1 MSHLPIVTST
11 LTALVH
17 KQIPRQQGTSD
28 GVSGKANQNIPLWTH
43 PHHSLPL
50 SHGKRVGVVEV
61 MLRPYCEANRGLRER
76 AEDTDKGRPRR

>member
-1 MSHLPIVTST
+1 MSHLPIVTGT

-28 GVSGKANQNIPLWTH
+28 GVSGKANQNISLMDA
-43 PHHSLPL
+43 PHHSPPL
-50 SHGKRVGVVEV
+50 SHGKRVGAVEV
-61 MLRPYCEANRGLRER
+61 ILRPYCEAHRGLREK

>member
-28 GVSGKANQNIPLWTH
+28 GVSGKANQNIPLWTQT
-43 PHHSLPL
+43 PPFSAAESRKEGGRSGGNAPTVLR
-50 SHGKRVGVVEV
+50 GKS
-61 MLRPYCEANRGLRER
+61 RPQGEG
-76 AEDTDKGRPRR
+76 

>member
-28 GVSGKANQNIPLWTH
+28 GVSGQANQNISLMDA